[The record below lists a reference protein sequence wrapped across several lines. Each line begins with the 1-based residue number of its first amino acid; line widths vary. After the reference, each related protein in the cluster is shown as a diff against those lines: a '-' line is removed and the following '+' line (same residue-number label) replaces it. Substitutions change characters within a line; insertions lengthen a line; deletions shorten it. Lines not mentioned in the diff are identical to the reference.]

1 MCKYVC
7 INMLFYTYTLLID
20 VYDIV
25 LYVILY
31 YKYNKVITVYVVLVY
46 VIRVMSTYSWCKKNP
61 IPFNWYEGKL
71 LVYL

>member
-46 VIRVMSTYSWCKKNP
+46 VIRVMVTLS
-61 IPFNWYEGKL
+61 
-71 LVYL
+71 

>member
-1 MCKYVC
+1 
-7 INMLFYTYTLLID
+7 MLFYPYMILID

-46 VIRVMSTYSWCKKNP
+46 VIRVMDTISLAQKKPLSMSN
-61 IPFNWYEGKL
+61 
-71 LVYL
+71 

>member
-7 INMLFYTYTLLID
+7 INMLFYPYMILID

-46 VIRVMSTYSWCKKNP
+46 VIRVMDTISLAQKKPLSMSN
-61 IPFNWYEGKL
+61 
-71 LVYL
+71 

>member
-1 MCKYVC
+1 
-7 INMLFYTYTLLID
+7 MLFYPYMILID

-46 VIRVMSTYSWCKKNP
+46 VIRVMDTYGLCQKKP
-61 IPFNWYEGKL
+61 YSIFHL
-71 LVYL
+71 

>member
-1 MCKYVC
+1 
-7 INMLFYTYTLLID
+7 MLFYPYMILID

-46 VIRVMSTYSWCKKNP
+46 VIRVMSTISLAQKKPYS
-61 IPFNWYEGKL
+61 IFHL
-71 LVYL
+71 